1 MSQEMAE
8 GAAPAEQLTKAMM
21 EVAAALRDAGIP
33 YLLAGS
39 FAAWAR
45 GGPPHDTDLDFAVKP
60 EDVDAAVAALV
71 QAGME
76 RRPTPEEWLCK
87 VCDDDIVVDLIFE
100 PAGLH
105 VDDDVMERGDDIE
118 VNGMTF
124 RVMAIDDVMT
134 TKLFAFKEHYL
145 DYEDTLE
152 MARVLREQVDWDSLR
167 ERCRDYPYAQP
178 FFTLVEELG
187 VIEKRTGEVVPG
199 EEVRA
204 AQESRHGG

>member
-1 MSQEMAE
+1 MANSS
-8 GAAPAEQLTKAMM
+8 AHPDKLTEVMM
-21 EVAAALRDAGIP
+21 HVAAALRDAEIP

-45 GGPPHDTDLDFAVKP
+45 GAPAHHTDLDFVVKP
-60 EDVDAAVAALV
+60 EDADRTIETLVAAGL
-71 QAGME
+71 QKLH
-76 RRPTPEEWLCK
+76 TPEEWLRK
-87 VCDDDIVVDLIFE
+87 VCEGDVTVDLIHA
-100 PAGLH
+100 PAGLDI
-105 VDDDVMERGDDIE
+105 DDDVLDRGDDVE

-124 RVMAIDDVMT
+124 RVMAVDDVMT

-152 MARVLREQVDWDSLR
+152 MARTLREQIDWDELR
-167 ERCRDYPYAQP
+167 RRTAGYPYAQP

-187 VIEKRTGEVVPG
+187 VIAKPEGGVVPG

-204 AQESRHGG
+204 AQESRHG